1 MGSAIPWW
9 MPQITGQE
17 HLLVKSVLDSNYLNE
32 GDITVCF
39 EEEVAKLL
47 GVKHALAVTSGT
59 SALFL
64 ALAGMGVGPG
74 DEVLVPDVTF
84 IATANA
90 VRLTGASPVLVDIDP
105 STLTMEPDSIVSSIT
120 PRTKAIMPVHVSGR
134 AANMPRILEIARA
147 HGLVVVEDAAEAF
160 MSALDGKYLGTL
172 GHAGCLSFSPNKTI
186 TTGQGGMILTNNDA
200 LCLRL
205 RELKDHGRP
214 VRGTGGDDIHHSIG
228 YNFKLTNLQA
238 AVGLGQLSSL
248 CWRLERQKQ
257 IYRLYAENLSGLQG
271 INLPGFRLERGET
284 PLWTD
289 VIVERRDELDR
300 RLKASDIHCRRFW
313 FPLHT
318 QAPYRLP
325 DDHFPNSTKIAP
337 HALWLPSAFTLTDED
352 VLTVSKSIR
361 DFLKN

>member
-1 MGSAIPWW
+1 M
-9 MPQITGQE
+9 TGQE
-17 HLLVKSVLDSNYLNE
+17 YALVKGVLDNNYLNE
-32 GDITVCF
+32 GDITARF
-39 EEEVAKLL
+39 EQEVAKLV

-64 ALAGMGVGPG
+64 SLAGLGIGPG
-74 DEVLVPDVTF
+74 DEVIVPDVTF

-90 VRLTGASPVLVDIDP
+90 ARLTGARPVLVDIDP
-105 STLTMEPDSIVSSIT
+105 ATLTLDPEAMASAIT
-120 PRTKAIMPVHVSGR
+120 PRTKAVMPVHVSGR
-134 AANMPRILEIARA
+134 TANMPRILEIARA
-147 HGLVVVEDAAEAF
+147 HDLVVIEDAAEAF
-160 MSALDGKYLGTL
+160 MSAMDSKYLGTL

-186 TTGQGGMILTNNDA
+186 TTGQGGMILTNDDA

-214 VRGTGGDDIHHSIG
+214 VRGTGGDDIHHSVG

-248 CWRLERQKQ
+248 SWRLERQKK
-257 IYRLYAENLSGLQG
+257 IYRLYAESLSGLQG
-271 INLPGFRLERGET
+271 ISLPGFRLERGET

-289 VIVERRDELDR
+289 AVVERRDEIDR
-300 RLKASDIHCRRFW
+300 RLQAKGIHCRRFW
-313 FPLHT
+313 LPIHT

-325 DDHFPNSTKIAP
+325 DDHFPNSTKIVP

-352 VLTVSKSIR
+352 VLTVSESIR
-361 DFLKN
+361 EFVKN